1 VFADAV
7 HRRANSPQIWVPA
20 AAPGVIGV
28 ADDVA
33 EVRRFAANFA
43 FLRHAPPST
52 KLSLLQE
59 KV

>member
-1 VFADAV
+1 VLADAV
-7 HRRANSPQIWVPA
+7 HHRAYPPQVWIPA
-20 AAPGVIGV
+20 AASGVIGV

-33 EVRRFAANFA
+33 EVRYFAANFA

-52 KLSLLQE
+52 KISLLQE

>member
-1 VFADAV
+1 
-7 HRRANSPQIWVPA
+7 
-20 AAPGVIGV
+20 V